1 MYYII
6 YKVTNKINGKIYIG
20 SHKTKDLNDN
30 YMGSGK
36 YLVHSQNLHGLEN
49 FEKEILFVFDNPEEM
64 YTKEAEIV
72 NTDFIAEE
80 NTYNLKIGGHGGFD
94 YINNT
99 GKHIYPKHKEQAI
112 ISLKGGR
119 KKLKKL
125 RLDDEWSLKNS
136 KNLSSGVQK
145 YYKDGGLNGFS
156 DKKHSEDTKNKIGLK
171 SAKHQKGN
179 GNSQY
184 NTMWIYSQSEKQS
197 KKIRKNEIIPDGWIK
212 GRKIN
217 FS

>member
-99 GKHIYPKHKEQAI
+99 GKNIYPKHKEQAI